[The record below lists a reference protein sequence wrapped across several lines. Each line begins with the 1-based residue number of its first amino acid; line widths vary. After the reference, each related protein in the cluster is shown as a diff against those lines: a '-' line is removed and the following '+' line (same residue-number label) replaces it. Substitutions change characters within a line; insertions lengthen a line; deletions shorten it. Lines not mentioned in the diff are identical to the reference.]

1 MERDMMQVQYLHFLL
16 FKSEQML
23 SPLANAQT
31 AFTFACPFS
40 AQAILLVLQVFIDS
54 RYVNVDGGRYLK
66 DHEIAGMLIA
76 SLFAGQH
83 TSSITSSWT
92 GYFMISNQVCCSVLA
107 LGKLPLHYE

>member
-1 MERDMMQVQYLHFLL
+1 MTPCAGVP
-16 FKSEQML
+16 SA
-23 SPLANAQT
+23 ANVV
-31 AFTFACPFS
+31 P
-40 AQAILLVLQVFIDS
+40 QVFIDS

-92 GYFMISNQVCCSVLA
+92 GYFMISNKVCHSTFFPVEQP
-107 LGKLPLHYE
+107 G